1 MTQKTISK
9 NTSMKKVIL
18 TGANG
23 FIGHHVLE
31 HFLKNTDWE
40 VYCLDKLSYASS
52 GHDRIRDIKA
62 FDDKR
67 VKIFTTDLCM
77 PFPEGLVHELGDIEY
92 IFHLAADSHVDN
104 SISNPVPFVQNNVNS
119 TLYLL
124 EYAKNLKSLKKFVY
138 FSTDE
143 VYGSAPEGTN
153 YVEGARFNCG
163 NPYSASKAAGETI
176 CQAYSNTYGLP
187 IIVTNTM
194 NVVGERQHPEKFV
207 PMIIRKVLAGESVTI
222 HSNADRTKAGSRF
235 YIHARN
241 VADALLYIIYNTTET
256 LDNYEASLG
265 KFHIVGER
273 EFDNLELAQT
283 IAGILGKELK
293 YEMVDFHS
301 SRPGHDLR
309 YAMDGHKMKGLGWS
323 HPMAINESLEK
334 TIKWTLEN
342 DRWLNI

>member
-1 MTQKTISK
+1 MTLKTNLKLMS
-9 NTSMKKVIL
+9 KKVIL

-23 FIGHHVLE
+23 FVGHHVLE

-40 VYCLDKLSYASS
+40 IYCLDKLSYASS

-67 VKIFTTDLCM
+67 VKIFTMDLCM
-77 PFPEGLVHELGDIEY
+77 PVTEGLAKELGDIEY

-104 SISNPVPFVQNNVNS
+104 SIADPVPFVQNNVNS

-124 EYAKNLKSLKKFVY
+124 EYAKTLPNLKKFVY

-143 VYGSAPEGTN
+143 VYGSAPKGVD
-153 YVEGARFNCG
+153 YVEGDRFNCG
-163 NPYSASKAAGETI
+163 NPYSASKGAAECI
-176 CQAYSNTYGLP
+176 CQAYANTYKMP
-187 IIVTNTM
+187 IIITNTM
-194 NVVGERQHPEKFV
+194 NVIGERQHPEKFF
-207 PMIIRKVLAGESVTI
+207 PMVIRKVIKGETVTI
-222 HSNADRTKAGSRF
+222 HSNKDKTEAGSRF

-241 VADALLYIIYNTTET
+241 VADALLFIIKNTTET
-256 LDNYEASLG
+256 LDNYDASKG
-265 KFHIVGER
+265 KFHIVGEK

-283 IAGILGKELK
+283 IAGFIGNKLN

-309 YAMDGHKMKGLGWS
+309 YALDGKKMSDLGWK
-323 HPMAINESLEK
+323 HPMSIEK
-334 TIKWTLEN
+334 SIHKSIKWTIIN